1 MSMKSSDIFEK
12 IERPQRLPDNI
23 ARNIIDAIES
33 GQLKPGD
40 RLPSE
45 NELSERFGVAR
56 TVVREAVSLLKYD
69 GVIKSKQGVGAFITD
84 AGSRSAF
91 RIGPACF
98 EKRKQLVE
106 LLELRTSVQA
116 DASALAA
123 KMRSADDLSVIQKHL
138 QSMEASIST
147 EIPDAEQRVD
157 SELAFYRT
165 ITAASGNSQYV
176 DFIGMI
182 ESRLMDNLRSVAVK
196 NAIVA
201 EWGDDILKEHVNVF
215 NAIRDLKSDVA
226 REATR
231 AHFERAAKRLAD
243 RADIKDI

>member
-1 MSMKSSDIFEK
+1 MKSSGIFKK
-12 IERPQRLPDNI
+12 IERPQRLPDSI
-23 ARNIIDAIES
+23 ARSIIDAIET

-69 GVIKSKQGVGAFITD
+69 GVIKSKQGVGAFVTD

-106 LLELRTSVQA
+106 LLELRTGVQA

-123 KMRSADDLSVIQKHL
+123 TKRSAKELSAIRKHL
-138 QSMEASIST
+138 QSMEASIGSDVP
-147 EIPDAEQRVD
+147 EAEQRVD
-157 SELAFYRT
+157 SELAFYRA

-182 ESRLMDNLRSVAVK
+182 ESRLMENLRSVAVK
-196 NAIVA
+196 NAIAA
-201 EWGDDILKEHVNVF
+201 EWGEDILKEHVNVF
-215 NAIRDLKSDVA
+215 NALRDKDAESA
-226 REATR
+226 REMTR
-231 AHFERAAKRLAD
+231 AHFERAAMRLAD
-243 RADIKDI
+243 RADIKDS

>member
-1 MSMKSSDIFEK
+1 MEPSNIFEK
-12 IERPQRLPDNI
+12 IERPKRLPDNI
-23 ARNIIDAIES
+23 ARSIIDAIES

-45 NELSERFGVAR
+45 NELSTRFGVAR

-69 GVIKSKQGVGAFITD
+69 GVINSKQGVGAFITE
-84 AGSRSAF
+84 AANRSAF

-123 KMRSADDLSVIQKHL
+123 TMRSADELGTIHEHL
-138 QSMEASIST
+138 RSMEASISS
-147 EIPDAEQRVD
+147 EVPDAEQRVE

-165 ITAASGNSQYV
+165 ITAASDNSQYV

-182 ESRLMDNLRSVAVK
+182 ESRLMENLRSVAVK
-196 NAIVA
+196 NAIAA
-201 EWGDDILKEHVNVF
+201 EWGDDILKEHVSVF
-215 NAIRDLKSDVA
+215 NALKDKNADMARDM
-226 REATR
+226 TR